1 MPNCG
6 LGAIRIGDR
15 TMGRPN
21 RRTKRAP
28 SETAIGLGAIRI
40 GDRTMGRPNRRTK
53 RAPSETASGMG
64 PIRIDDGIMGRQ
76 NRRAKRFLTETPS
89 GMGHI
94 QICEDRRRFDSPI
107 DGDSIRLFQRPES
120 LSDRRRF
127 ELALRSTHPPKL
139 SPT

>member
-1 MPNCG
+1 MFISSPFTAGMPAGQQACQIVDWEPFESVIG
-6 LGAIRIGDR
+6 LWAARIGEQN
-15 TMGRPN
+15 GPRPK
-21 RRTKRAP
+21 RRAEWDP
-28 SETAIGLGAIRI
+28 EW
-40 GDRTMGRPNRRTK
+40 
-53 RAPSETASGMG
+53 
-64 PIRIDDGIMGRQ
+64 DDGIMGRQ